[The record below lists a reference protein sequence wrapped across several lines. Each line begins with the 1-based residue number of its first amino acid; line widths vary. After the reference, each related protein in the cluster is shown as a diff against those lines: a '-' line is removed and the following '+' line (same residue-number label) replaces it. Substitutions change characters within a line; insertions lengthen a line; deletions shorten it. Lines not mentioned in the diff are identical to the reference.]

1 MWIVPSSPAASVPW
15 FIWLMAV
22 GVAGSSVMPKRGA
35 WLRLSEPSA
44 FGAVRSPITRRPAPL
59 PCGSYV
65 TVGNVPTSAQK
76 LVSKYVFHAA
86 WAVFANDAPRPV
98 MFDP

>member
-1 MWIVPSSPAASVPW
+1 
-15 FIWLMAV
+15 
-22 GVAGSSVMPKRGA
+22 MPKRGT

-44 FGAVRSPITRRPAPL
+44 LGAVRSPMTRRPAPL

-76 LVSKYVFHAA
+76 LFSNSVFHAA
-86 WAVFANDAPRPV
+86 CALFANEAPRPM